1 MLAEYPENDALF
13 IGAERLGRLVGRSG
27 RWVRERETEGVIE
40 RAVLNGESAR
50 ERPVYDADQ
59 TLPKLVA
66 FLAARKGPSP
76 EQQALAAQRVE
87 AGRLKLEAARLELG
101 RLESKLIETEAA
113 RRVFGELVVYFR
125 QRLMYLPGALK
136 NKLRLDLGQ
145 TLAIQKEIRAALTEL
160 RDQGKRAAG
169 GEAPTGKP
177 APQRRQRSKESRRVR
192 IRGMHNN

>member
-1 MLAEYPENDALF
+1 
-13 IGAERLGRLVGRSG
+13 LGKVKD
-27 RWVRERETEGVIE
+27 E
-40 RAVLNGESAR
+40 
-50 ERPVYDADQ
+50 
-59 TLPKLVA
+59 
-66 FLAARKGPSP
+66 
-76 EQQALAAQRVE
+76 
-87 AGRLKLEAARLELG
+87 
-101 RLESKLIETEAA
+101 LIETKEA
-113 RRVFGELVVYFR
+113 RRVFGDLVVYFR
-125 QRLMYLPGALK
+125 PRLMHLPGALK